1 MGHDLSNKTTTRP
14 RATREQTSER
24 KRFIFLYAQE
34 NQPDTIRQLFYA
46 ATVNGVVGIE
56 KNENGYGKIQRVAL
70 AMRKERELPYHWV
83 ADHSRSI
90 WGMNMF
96 SGLNDAAEIWASNYR
111 LDFWDNR
118 PEKVEIWLEKTALA
132 SALQPDTGKYRVD
145 LAPTSGFASE
155 GFVEKAVRGVANSGK
170 EKLVIYSLYDF
181 DKVGQDASNALGR
194 AMGRLSNMYGIELDY
209 NAIGLGYEQ
218 VVDWGLPTRDAK
230 QGRSQWDYPFA
241 AELDAIPVKQLRELV
256 ASYLSHHMSDYDLW
270 KLAQIEDQQR
280 AQITMALSD
289 SGLL

>member
-1 MGHDLSNKTTTRP
+1 MGHDLNNETITRP
-14 RATREQTSER
+14 RATREQTMER
-24 KRFIFLYAQE
+24 RNFIYLYARE
-34 NQPDTIRQLFYA
+34 HQPVTIRQLYYA
-46 ATVNGVVGIE
+46 ATVNKVSGIE
-56 KNENGYGKIQRVAL
+56 KNETGYGKIQRVAL
-70 AMRKERELPYHWV
+70 TMRKEGALPYYWV
-83 ADHSRSI
+83 ADHSRSV

-96 SGLNDAAEIWASNYR
+96 SGLNDAAANWASQYR

-132 SALQPDTGKYRVD
+132 SALKPVTDKYRVD

-155 GFVEKAVRGVANSGK
+155 GFVEKAVRTAAHSGK
-170 EKLVIYSLYDF
+170 EKLVVYSLYDF
-181 DKVGQDASNALGR
+181 DKAGQDASNALGR
-194 AMGRLSNMYGIELDY
+194 AMARLSNLYEIELDY
-209 NAIGLGYEQ
+209 NAIGLSYEQ
-218 VVDWGLPTRDAK
+218 VVDWDLPTRDAK

-256 ASYLSHHMSDYDLW
+256 ASYLSRHMSEYDLL
-270 KLAQIEDQQR
+270 KLALTENRQR